1 MELLDAAF
9 SPVNL
14 LPTLLLTIVLVYWVF
29 VMVGLLDLHI
39 VDLHLDVHAE
49 SHHDVDVHVDGLDV
63 SFLNNALAF
72 FNLGHIPLMVFLS
85 FLILPM
91 WILSILANYYTGN
104 TQIWL
109 SFAFL
114 LPNLVVS
121 LFVAKILTMPF
132 IKVFSALSKENDID
146 EIVIGKMCTILIPA
160 SEDKIGQASVKIDG
174 APLMLNIKT
183 TAGKM
188 LEKGK
193 SGLVIDYN
201 SDRNIYTV
209 EPYEI

>member
-14 LPTLLLTIVLVYWVF
+14 LPTLLLMIMLVYWVF
-29 VMVGLLDLHI
+29 VMVGMIDIHIGDFHLDLH
-39 VDLHLDVHAE
+39 A
-49 SHHDVDVHVDGLDV
+49 DGHGDGIDV
-63 SFLNNALAF
+63 SVLNNVLAF

-91 WILSILANYYTGN
+91 WILSILANHYSGN
-104 TQIWL
+104 STVWL

-114 LPNLVVS
+114 LPNFIVS
-121 LFVAKILTMPF
+121 LFVAKFLTMPF
-132 IKVFSALSKENDID
+132 IKVFKALGKDHDID
-146 EIVIGKMCTILIPA
+146 EVVIGKMCTVLIAA
-160 SEDKIGQASVKIDG
+160 SEDRTGQASIKIDG
-174 APLMLNIKT
+174 APLMLNIRT

-188 LEKGK
+188 IEKGK

-201 SDRNIYTV
+201 SDKNIYTV

>member
-14 LPTLLLTIVLVYWVF
+14 LPTLLLAIVLVYWVF
-29 VMVGLLDLHI
+29 VMVGVLDIHFGDFHLDLHA
-39 VDLHLDVHAE
+39 DAD
-49 SHHDVDVHVDGLDV
+49 VDGLDV
-63 SFLNNALAF
+63 SFLNNVLAF

-85 FLILPM
+85 FLVLPM
-91 WILSILANYYTGN
+91 WIMSILANYYTGN
-104 TQIWL
+104 SMLWL
-109 SFAFL
+109 SFVFL
-114 LPNLVVS
+114 VPNFIVS
-121 LFVAKILTMPF
+121 LFVAKILTTPF
-132 IKVFSALSKENDID
+132 VKVFSALSKENDID
-146 EIVIGKMCTILIPA
+146 EIVIGKMCTVLIAA
-160 SEDKIGQASVKIDG
+160 SEDKTGQASIKTDG
-174 APLMLNIKT
+174 APLMLNIRT

-201 SDRNIYTV
+201 SDKNIYTV

>member
-1 MELLDAAF
+1 
-9 SPVNL
+9 
-14 LPTLLLTIVLVYWVF
+14 
-29 VMVGLLDLHI
+29 
-39 VDLHLDVHAE
+39 
-49 SHHDVDVHVDGLDV
+49 
-63 SFLNNALAF
+63 
-72 FNLGHIPLMVFLS
+72 MVFLS

-91 WILSILANYYTGN
+91 WIMSILANYYTGN

-121 LFVAKILTMPF
+121 LFVAKFLTMPF